1 MPFSGNPLYTLTL
14 PHFPLTS
21 LFNVSHSHSNATE
34 TRAPDYITALC
45 QTQLHQLHT
54 SDHQHARWQQA
65 YVCCSR
71 RSIVPMGFAHSGF
84 TLHFILLTFLLLVLI
99 FFNNTLIFKH
109 CPWWW
114 DVGTSLAKRDC
125 KNPLQ
130 LCTFGWCDHLWSHP
144 LEFSVFSKTGFR
156 VRLGP
161 WCQAGSFG
169 WPLSSRLNLSSS
181 RWISSSCAS
190 IFSNRHP
197 LNEVSPFL

>member
-1 MPFSGNPLYTLTL
+1 MRLLEGGGGKHSVLIHQMYTAHSPCSKIPVPFSGNPLYTLTL

-99 FFNNTLIFKH
+99 FFKQHSDIQTL
-109 CPWWW
+109 PLVVGRW
-114 DVGTSLAKRDC
+114 D
-125 KNPLQ
+125 
-130 LCTFGWCDHLWSHP
+130 
-144 LEFSVFSKTGFR
+144 
-156 VRLGP
+156 
-161 WCQAGSFG
+161 
-169 WPLSSRLNLSSS
+169 
-181 RWISSSCAS
+181 
-190 IFSNRHP
+190 
-197 LNEVSPFL
+197 